1 MSTPVEQIKSRLN
14 IVDIVGGYVRLQKAG
29 STYKALCPFHQ
40 EKSPSFTVSPTRQ
53 AYHCFGCN
61 KGGDMFSFIEEIEGL
76 DFPGALKVLAEKAG
90 VELKKEDRK
99 VTSQRERLYSVMETA
114 TRYFI
119 SRLSPE
125 HPAYAYLTGR
135 GLTQETITH
144 FRIGFAPGEPEGWH
158 GLSDALHER
167 GIKDEEIERC
177 GLSKQSEKDPSK
189 RYDRFRSRV
198 MFPISDASG
207 RVIAFSGRIF
217 GDAKDDTAKYINSP
231 ETPLYDKSVALFGFD
246 KAKVAIRK
254 QNFCV
259 IVEGQMDLVMAHQAG
274 TENTI
279 AVSGTALTE
288 HHLGL
293 IKRLTNNLV
302 FAFDADK
309 AGVAATEKAFS
320 LALSLGMDVRV
331 AVISSGKD
339 PADLIRDDK
348 PAWEKALL
356 ESKHFIPF
364 LLETL
369 MKGETDLL
377 KMRKAV
383 EERVL
388 PHIARI
394 PSSMEQAHFV
404 LEVARV
410 LGVPD
415 RSVWESLGKVRLAA
429 QYGIPAVATAQQ
441 PVETTSLVDRLQE
454 EIRGLILWQGEDPAS
469 SPDAPLM
476 KEVTSRFESIIG
488 KGVTDQLSESD
499 KSRAIFRVEQTYEK
513 ERVSKKLYTEL
524 LDRLDLAISEG
535 KQAEIHRLL
544 AKAEQEKDKEG
555 IGKYTEAFQTISQH
569 IHQLKVSGEH

>member
-1 MSTPVEQIKSRLN
+1 V
-14 IVDIVGGYVRLQKAG
+14 
-29 STYKALCPFHQ
+29 
-40 EKSPSFTVSPTRQ
+40 
-53 AYHCFGCN
+53 
-61 KGGDMFSFIEEIEGL
+61 
-76 DFPGALKVLAEKAG
+76 
-90 VELKKEDRK
+90 
-99 VTSQRERLYSVMETA
+99 
-114 TRYFI
+114 
-119 SRLSPE
+119 
-125 HPAYAYLTGR
+125 
-135 GLTQETITH
+135 
-144 FRIGFAPGEPEGWH
+144 
-158 GLSDALHER
+158 
-167 GIKDEEIERC
+167 
-177 GLSKQSEKDPSK
+177 GLSKQGE
-189 RYDRFRSRV
+189 RGGYYDRFRSRV
-198 MFPISDASG
+198 MFPICDASG

-217 GDAKDDTAKYINSP
+217 GNAPDDIAKYINSP

-309 AGVAATEKAFS
+309 AGVAATEKSFS

-369 MKGETDLL
+369 IKGETDLL

-429 QYGIPAVATAQQ
+429 QYGAPVPAAAQQ
-441 PVETTSLVDRLQE
+441 PVETTSLVERLQE

-469 SPDAPLM
+469 PPDDPLM

-488 KGVTDQLSESD
+488 KGITDGMSESD

-569 IHQLKVSGEH
+569 IHQLKVSGEKLINT